1 MLGTSFVSLTSLSS
15 LLSFPSLLLGFPSS
29 TLQIARLCKTIPR
42 FSVTVRISRHRV
54 CSGAG
59 KLRPLS
65 RIWGVLRVTGSH
77 HSDWQAALLWALVLT
92 VAGARLEAQTTTLE
106 ASADTFVR
114 SGSPNQAKG
123 SDTLLRIQASG
134 DNRALVRFDPAAIA
148 AAVGSGSLASARLQL
163 YIQTNADNWG
173 AHGQPVDAVR
183 LTADWTEAGATWNC
197 GIDTIP
203 SNSKV
208 NCATQWAGG
217 TFADEPSDTVLHT
230 NGLAGWISFDVTAD
244 VQASLAGTPNYGWIV
259 KKTDESLS
267 GQVEYTS
274 REGTAGQHPRLVLVV
289 ESPAS
294 DAVPPKLAIV
304 APALPYVTGTASP
317 PIVLMYSDG
326 GSGVD
331 LGSLAVTLDGASI
344 LGSCTVAAAT
354 ATCTPTALADGPHT
368 VHASLSDH
376 AGNGA
381 TADLSFTLLSSPGT
395 HTATLPATGDS
406 YLLQGSPNQPAGT
419 ATFLEVKKT
428 GLHRALVQF
437 NAAALS
443 SALAGSTTLRS
454 ATLRLYL
461 QTNGRNWGPTGR
473 TVEAHRLTA
482 PWQEPAVTWN
492 CAADTYPTNNQPD
505 CAAQWSGGS
514 FAPAATASVLHTN
527 SLQGWVEYDVTADV
541 AAFLAGTP
549 NYGWLLKKGDESL
562 AGKADYTSREGIG
575 GQGPQLVLVFDLPGS
590 QDTVPPVLT
599 ITSPQAGYVATAS
612 PLIALTFSDAGTG
625 VDLTTLQVS
634 LDGAD
639 RTADL
644 GVSASSAQL
653 ATTALADGPH
663 TVTAAIKDLAG
674 NRAQAALTFQ
684 IDSTAPA
691 LSFTAPGGPAVP
703 GTQPLAIAI
712 AYADARSGIDPATVQ
727 VALDGTDVTASC
739 SIGAATASCSI
750 PAPAEGGHALS
761 AQVADHAGNVAYAS
775 LAVEVTLDHE
785 PPALAFTA
793 PASPLVTGNASPPVA
808 VAYSDAASGVD
819 PATLRVWIDATEI
832 TASCTAT
839 PGAAQC
845 VPPPLTA
852 GAHAARAQ
860 IADRQGNVA
869 SATLAF
875 SVSFPVDIAFTAP
888 AAGSV
893 LAVPEVQ
900 VAGTVSPQAV
910 SVTVNGVAAALSGG
924 TFHLDTLGLHQG
936 TNDVVAVALDAAGH
950 VGTATVRVTADVIP
964 PSLSVAY
971 PAEGAVL
978 AMPQV
983 TVSGMVNDLTIGTV
997 SSRDVTVTVN
1007 GAAAA
1012 VDNRS
1017 FLAPGVTLA
1026 PGANTITVAAEDRAG
1041 NRTSVDRHVTYQA
1054 PAAGSRALLLVGGD
1068 LQTAAV
1074 HSTLPSPLA
1083 VRLVDGTGLPVA
1095 AGKVVFRVVS
1105 GSGTLG
1111 NGRRS
1116 QVVTTDA
1123 QGLASA
1129 AWTLGSRAGQGSDR
1143 VRASSPGVLGDVIF
1157 SAVTTAAPAAAV
1169 DALSGNDQRGGVGTE
1184 LALPLVAVLTDG
1196 NANPVVGAP
1205 VTFHVTQGGGSFG
1218 GADTVEV
1225 TTDASG
1231 LAAARLT
1238 LGPAPGFDNNWIEAS
1253 FPGMSVLPAAFK
1265 ASGFVLGEPA
1275 ATAVSGVILDNQGL
1289 PVPGVTLRLRDSG
1302 LMTTSDAQGQFRLTG
1317 VPVGRIFLI
1326 ADASTA
1332 NLPGSWASLEYELF
1346 TLAGVD
1352 NTLVR
1357 PVYILPLDLAHGIA
1371 VDETHGGT
1379 VTLPGVPG
1387 FALDVAPGSVTFP
1400 GGSRSGTISVTAV
1413 HADKIPMAPGGGM
1426 QPRLIVTIQPA
1437 GARFDPPAAITFP
1450 NVDGLPPG
1458 SVTELFSFDH
1468 DLGAFVSIGT
1478 GTVSED
1484 GLLLRSDPGFGVVQ
1498 AGWHCGAPPSGNG
1511 DSATLTV
1518 SILNQKPVILC
1529 RGVAGQ
1535 DPQQISALGSPA
1547 SDIHYKWEIADPQV
1561 VTLNPVGDSL
1571 CHDQPLCATQ
1581 ATAGLLSGS
1590 GKTSA
1595 RVSLVC
1601 ELTGATSLD
1610 ETEIDIPTVQVQ
1622 SVDLCGD
1629 KIVTTLAPQSLS
1641 GTFTLS
1647 VVSGGA
1653 ETVILTEAR
1662 NGGTYTDH
1670 FNFDKL
1676 PPRQEFTNVRAKWK
1690 VKDCEQKAEKAA
1702 HFKSLGRIRHTSYN
1716 CPSSADPTC
1725 GGSSTSVC
1733 FTTVGQSCGYTPGTV
1748 TDTWLTQV
1756 TGPNHD
1762 GQREATGCGQVPGF
1776 GFVQIEHLCGNPPP
1790 GCASNRLF
1798 RSNSLTGTCRHQT
1811 LGPTTVAVPDLGALP
1826 CGSQLCILT
1835 NGGPIMKT
1843 VADSCPGCASD
1854 QIDDFST
1861 ATQCGLHDAI
1871 PSATTLQTFDN

>member
-1 MLGTSFVSLTSLSS
+1 
-15 LLSFPSLLLGFPSS
+15 
-29 TLQIARLCKTIPR
+29 
-42 FSVTVRISRHRV
+42 
-54 CSGAG
+54 
-59 KLRPLS
+59 
-65 RIWGVLRVTGSH
+65 LRVTGNH
-77 HSDWQAALLWALVLT
+77 RSDWQAALLWALVLT
-92 VAGARLEAQTTTLE
+92 VAGARLEAQTTTLG
-106 ASADTFVR
+106 ASADTDLR
-114 SGSPNQAKG
+114 SGSPNKVAG

-163 YIQTNADNWG
+163 YIETNAGNWG
-173 AHGQPVDAVR
+173 AHGQPVDALR
-183 LTADWTEAGATWNC
+183 LTADWTEAGATWSC
-197 GIDTIP
+197 GIDTLP

-244 VQASLAGTPNYGWIV
+244 VQASLAGTPNYGWMV

-274 REGTAGQHPRLVLVV
+274 REGTAGQRPRLVLVV

-294 DAVPPKLAIV
+294 DAVPPRLAIV
-304 APALPYVTGTASP
+304 LPALPYVTGTATP
-317 PIVLMYSDG
+317 PIVLQYGDG

-331 LGSLAVTLDGASI
+331 LGSLAVTVDGASI
-344 LGSCTVAAAT
+344 LGACTVAAAT
-354 ATCTPTALADGPHT
+354 ATCTPPALADGPHT
-368 VHASLSDH
+368 VHAAVSDR

-381 TADLSFTLLSSPGT
+381 TADAGFTLLSSPGT

-443 SALAGSTTLRS
+443 SALAGSTLRS

-461 QTNGRNWGPTGR
+461 QTNGRNWGSTGR

-482 PWQEPAVTWN
+482 PWQEPTVTWS

-505 CAAQWSGGS
+505 CATQWIGGA

-527 SLQGWVEYDVTADV
+527 SLQGWVDYDVTADV
-541 AAFLAGTP
+541 AVFLAGTP

-562 AGKADYTSREGIG
+562 AGKADYTSREGTG
-575 GQGPQLVLVFDLPGS
+575 GQGPQLVLVFDLPAN

-599 ITSPQAGYVATAS
+599 ITQPQTGYVATAS
-612 PLIALTFSDAGTG
+612 PRIALTFSDAGTG
-625 VDLTTLQVS
+625 VDLTALQVS
-634 LDGAD
+634 LDGVD

-644 GVSASSAQL
+644 GVSASSAEL
-653 ATTALADGPH
+653 AATALADGPH

-684 IDSTAPA
+684 IDSTAPT
-691 LSFTAPGGPAVP
+691 LSFTAPGGATVP
-703 GTQPLAIAI
+703 GTQLLAIAI
-712 AYADARSGIDPATVQ
+712 AYADGRSGIDPATVQ

-739 SIGAATASCSI
+739 SIGAAAATCSL

-793 PASPLVTGNASPPVA
+793 PASPLVTGIASPPIA

-832 TASCTAT
+832 TASCNAT

-845 VPPPLTA
+845 VPPPLAA

-860 IADRQGNVA
+860 IADRRGNVA
-869 SATLAF
+869 NATLAF
-875 SVSFPVDIAFTAP
+875 SVSFPVAVAFTAP
-888 AAGSV
+888 APGSV

-936 TNDVVAVALDAAGH
+936 TNDIVAVALDAAGH

-978 AMPQV
+978 AAPQV

-1026 PGANTITVAAEDRAG
+1026 AGANTITVAAEDRAG

-1054 PAAGSRALLLVGGD
+1054 PAAGSRALQLVGGD
-1068 LQTAAV
+1068 LQTALV
-1074 HSTLPSPLA
+1074 HSTLPSLLA
-1083 VRLVDGTGLPVA
+1083 VRLVDGTGLPI
-1095 AGKVVFRVVS
+1095 AGGEVVFRVVS

-1123 QGLASA
+1123 QGLATE

-1143 VRASSPGVLGDVIF
+1143 VRASSPGVAAEVIF

-1205 VTFHVTQGGGSFG
+1205 VTFRVTQGGGSFG

-1238 LGPAPGFDNNWIEAS
+1238 LGPAAGFDNNWIEAS
-1253 FPGMSVLPAAFK
+1253 FPGMNVLPAAFK
-1265 ASGFVLGEPA
+1265 ASGFVLGDPA
-1275 ATAVSGVILDNQGL
+1275 ATAVSGVILDNQGT
-1289 PVPGVTLRLRDSG
+1289 PVPGVTLRLRDSA

-1317 VPVGRIFLI
+1317 VPVGRVFLI

-1387 FALDVAPGSVTFP
+1387 FALDVAAGSVTFP

-1511 DSATLTV
+1511 DSATLSV
-1518 SILNQKPVILC
+1518 SILNEKPVILC
-1529 RGVAGQ
+1529 PGANGQ
-1535 DPQQISALGSPA
+1535 GTQQISALGGPA
-1547 SDIHYKWEIADPQV
+1547 MDVHYKWEIADPQV
-1561 VTLNPVGDSL
+1561 VTLNPVGDNL
-1571 CHDQPLCATQ
+1571 CHNQAFCPTQ
-1581 ATAGLLSGS
+1581 ATAGLLSGA

-1595 RVSLVC
+1595 RVSLIC
-1601 ELTGATSLD
+1601 ELTGATSID
-1610 ETEIDIPTVQVQ
+1610 ETEIDIPTVAIQT
-1622 SVDLCGD
+1622 VDLCGN
-1629 KIVTTLAPQSLS
+1629 KIVTNLAPKNLS

-1647 VVSGGA
+1647 LVSGGGA
-1653 ETVILTEAR
+1653 ETVILSQERA
-1662 NGGTYTDH
+1662 GGGPYTDQLD
-1670 FNFDKL
+1670 FTKL
-1676 PPRQEFTNVRAKWK
+1676 PESTEFTLLRAKWK
-1690 VKDCEQKAEKAA
+1690 VKGCEQKNEKAA
-1702 HFKSLGRIRHTSYN
+1702 HFKSLGSVHFTSYN
-1716 CPSSADPTC
+1716 YPSAADPTC
-1725 GGSSTSVC
+1725 SGTNIPVCFSTSSC
-1733 FTTVGQSCGYTPGTV
+1733 SFTTGTAPDPWV
-1748 TDTWLTQV
+1748 TQV

-1762 GQREATGCGQVPGF
+1762 GGGQATNSGIIGGGVVQREEFCLSHSHVPQACTGVP
-1776 GFVQIEHLCGNPPP
+1776 V
-1790 GCASNRLF
+1790 F
-1798 RSNSLTGTCRHQT
+1798 RTNGGAGTCGGN
-1811 LGPTTVAVPDLGALP
+1811 LGEGDVAVGNLQALP
-1826 CGSQLCILT
+1826 CGSRLCLMP
-1835 NGGPIMKT
+1835 GPAPIMKT
-1843 VADSCPGCASD
+1843 VADHCGACNGDSHH
-1854 QIDDFST
+1854 IDNFSAST
-1861 ATQCGLHDAI
+1861 ACGIHDAL
-1871 PSATTLQTFDN
+1871 PSPVPTLQIYDN